1 MASIF
6 ESCCPFSKQGR
17 GSVFSTHFGSALILF
32 YVVHTCCWL
41 AACWWAEAHAAQRNP
56 TQLRGRTKATGQ
68 SWKQSLTRL
77 LNTEEADPTKS
88 LLSFANKVSDVP
100 NLPPNSKRNQMLF
113 FFFFE
118 SLNPIG
124 LSIVLIFFISF
135 GKMNANMCK
144 KKKKKRLARIR
155 CTWQP
160 PSVSLPKE
168 SVPETNLIIHLKYP
182 IAHLSI
188 HGILY
193 PKMKIENTYSA
204 IRGHRLTRTVTCM
217 LRRFSPA
224 PQPALHVPNS
234 KHQKEWL
241 LFWS

>member
-1 MASIF
+1 MASLF

-56 TQLRGRTKATGQ
+56 TQLRGRTKATGR
-68 SWKQSLTRL
+68 SWKQSLTRV
-77 LNTEEADPTKS
+77 LNTWEADPTKS

-100 NLPPNSKRNQMLF
+100 NLPPNSKCNQML

-124 LSIVLIFFISF
+124 LSIVLSVFMSF
-135 GKMNANMCK
+135 GKMNANICK
-144 KKKKKRLARIR
+144 KKKKLARIR

-160 PSVSLPKE
+160 PSMSLPKE
-168 SVPETNLIIHLKYP
+168 SVPETNRYSLKITYCSP
-182 IAHLSI
+182 
-188 HGILY
+188 LY
-193 PKMKIENTYSA
+193 SWNFISQNEQIENTYSA

-217 LRRFSPA
+217 LRRFSPT

>member
-135 GKMNANMCK
+135 GTMNANMCK
-144 KKKKKRLARIR
+144 KKKKKKACKNQVYMTATLCVLTKRI
-155 CTWQP
+155 CTWNKPHYSLKISYCSPLYSWNFISQNEDRKYIFCHPWP
-160 PSVSLPKE
+160 PADQDSDLYAKTVLPR
-168 SVPETNLIIHLKYP
+168 P
-182 IAHLSI
+182 
-188 HGILY
+188 
-193 PKMKIENTYSA
+193 
-204 IRGHRLTRTVTCM
+204 
-217 LRRFSPA
+217 PA
-224 PQPALHVPNS
+224 CTACA
-234 KHQKEWL
+234 
-241 LFWS
+241 